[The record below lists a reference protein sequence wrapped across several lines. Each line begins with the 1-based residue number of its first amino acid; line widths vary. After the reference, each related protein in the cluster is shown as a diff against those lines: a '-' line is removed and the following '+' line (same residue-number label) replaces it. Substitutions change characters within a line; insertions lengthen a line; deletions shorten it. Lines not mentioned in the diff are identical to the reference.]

1 MPYIGNN
8 FIRGDESKGF
18 KILDDISSYTATF
31 NGSSSTDVSIA
42 NNRIQI
48 LNHRF
53 LQGQRVIYSNG
64 AGVDIGGLTN
74 GTAYFIISDG
84 ANTIKLA
91 ANATDA
97 TNGTAINLTSLGAG
111 FSHTLIAAFD
121 GVNKNFKLTHTGG
134 DRTKILSP
142 SQVTIAINNLI
153 QKPNLTLTFT
163 EGYAIKDSNTVV
175 FQSAPLSTDI
185 FFGTVISNSIPT
197 FDASDN
203 KIDEFVGDG
212 TKTVFDL
219 TKNPP
224 SNRDIMVTL
233 DGVVQYPVR
242 SYSTSSFQLTFVT
255 APANGVIIQV
265 RYIAFARPS
274 SAKGDKGVKGDVGP
288 SGGPPGPTG
297 TVGAPGPTG
306 PTGPNGPTGDKG
318 DKGEPSQVQGPP
330 GVPGPAGGPTGDK
343 GDKGEPST
351 VTGPTGPTGST
362 GPTGDKGAKG
372 EPSTVAGPTGPT
384 GNTGS
389 TGDKGSKGEPS
400 TVAGPTG
407 PTGPTGNTGSTGDKG
422 QKGEPSTVAGPTGP
436 TGNTGPTGDKGA
448 KGEPST
454 VAGPTGPTG
463 PTGPAGGPTGPTGP
477 TGDKGSKGEPS
488 TVAGP
493 TGPTGQ
499 KGQKGQQ
506 GSSGGTGQKGQKG
519 QQGLTGTGQKGQK
532 GQTGSGGST
541 GPTGPTGLTGPK
553 GQKGQA
559 GSPSYTAGP
568 PGPPGSSITGQ
579 KGQKGEPSSTAGP
592 AGPPG
597 PAGPTGPGLNANGHA
612 TSATYAWQYGGN
624 GFGYSFRLV
633 YSANSNVYDLGHVG
647 TYLHL
652 GTSGGSKSITY
663 DTSDEVLKKN
673 IIDSTYDASSFIK
686 NLKFRDYSWIESEGG
701 AHVSCGIVAQE
712 VETIDSELVYQTTN
726 QYGELSPRNI
736 NTMNFATISAKAIQE
751 ILAKVEALEAR
762 VSALEGG

>member
-42 NNRIQI
+42 NDRIQI

-53 LQGQRVIYSNG
+53 IQGQRVTYNNG

-91 ANATDA
+91 ANESDA
-97 TNGTAINLTSLGAG
+97 TNGTAINLSSLGAG

-121 GVNKNFKLTHTGG
+121 GINKNFKLTHTGG
-134 DRTKILSP
+134 DRTKIFSP

-212 TKTVFDL
+212 NKTVFDL

-224 SNRDIMVTL
+224 SNRDIIVTL

-297 TVGAPGPTG
+297 TTGAPGPTG
-306 PTGPNGPTGDKG
+306 PEGPNGPTGDKG
-318 DKGEPSQVQGPP
+318 DKGEASQVQGPP
-330 GVPGPAGGPTGDK
+330 GAPGPAGGPTGDK

-362 GPTGDKGAKG
+362 GDKGAKGEPSTVVGPTGDKGQKGEKGEKGQKGEKGDKGQKGIDGAYAGKGDKGDKGDKGTKGEPSTVAGPTGSTGDKGAKG
-372 EPSTVAGPTGPT
+372 EPSTVVGPTGPT
-384 GNTGS
+384 GPTGS
-389 TGDKGSKGEPS
+389 TGQKGQKGQPS

-407 PTGPTGNTGSTGDKG
+407 PS
-422 QKGEPSTVAGPTGP
+422 
-436 TGNTGPTGDKGA
+436 
-448 KGEPST
+448 
-454 VAGPTGPTG
+454 GPTGPTG
-463 PTGPAGGPTGPTGP
+463 P
-477 TGDKGSKGEPS
+477 KGQKGQAS
-488 TVAGP
+488 TVA
-493 TGPTGQ
+493 GQ

-506 GSSGGTGQKGQKG
+506 GS
-519 QQGLTGTGQKGQK
+519 TGTGQ
-532 GQTGSGGST
+532 
-541 GPTGPTGLTGPK
+541 K

-568 PGPPGSSITGQ
+568 PGQKGQ
-579 KGQKGEPSSTAGP
+579 KGQAGSPSYTAGPPGQKGEPSNT

-597 PAGPTGPGLNANGHA
+597 QKGEP
-612 TSATYAWQYGGN
+612 
-624 GFGYSFRLV
+624 
-633 YSANSNVYDLGHVG
+633 
-647 TYLHL
+647 
-652 GTSGGSKSITY
+652 GTSHSH
-663 DTSDEVLKKN
+663 N
-673 IIDSTYDASSFIK
+673 
-686 NLKFRDYSWIESEGG
+686 
-701 AHVSCGIVAQE
+701 
-712 VETIDSELVYQTTN
+712 QTTN
-726 QYGELSPRNI
+726 TNSSVTFASVYSSGNVTAYSDVSLKENI
-736 NTMNFATISAKAIQE
+736 NTISDPLSKVTKLRGVSFVRKDTKQKGIGVIAQE
-751 ILAKVEALEAR
+751 IEKILPEVVENTTIGEYKSVAYGNIVGVLIEAIKELKTE
-762 VSALEGG
+762 VDDLKTKLKEHNKGGDK

>member
-42 NNRIQI
+42 NDRIQI

-53 LQGQRVIYSNG
+53 IQGQRVTYNNG

-97 TNGTAINLTSLGAG
+97 TNGTSINLQTLGAG
-111 FSHTLIAAFD
+111 SSHTLIAAFD

-212 TKTVFDL
+212 NKTVFDL

-224 SNRDIMVTL
+224 SNRDIIVTL

-297 TVGAPGPTG
+297 TIGAPGPTG

-318 DKGEPSQVQGPP
+318 DKGEASQVQGPP
-330 GVPGPAGGPTGDK
+330 GAPGPAGGPTGDK

-351 VTGPTGPTGST
+351 VTGPTGSTGPT

-372 EPSTVAGPTGPT
+372 EPSSVVGPTGP
-384 GNTGS
+384 TGS
-389 TGDKGSKGEPS
+389 TGDKGTKGEPSTVVGPTGDKGQKGEKGEKGEKGQKGEKGDKGQKGIDGAYAGKGDKGDKGTKGEPSTVTGPTGPTGDKGIKGEPS

-407 PTGPTGNTGSTGDKG
+407 PSGPTGL
-422 QKGEPSTVAGPTGP
+422 TGP
-436 TGNTGPTGDKGA
+436 
-448 KGEPST
+448 
-454 VAGPTGPTG
+454 
-463 PTGPAGGPTGPTGP
+463 
-477 TGDKGSKGEPS
+477 
-488 TVAGP
+488 
-493 TGPTGQ
+493 
-499 KGQKGQQ
+499 KGQKGQA
-506 GSSGGTGQKGQKG
+506 STVA
-519 QQGLTGTGQKGQK
+519 GQKGQK
-532 GQTGSGGST
+532 GQTG
-541 GPTGPTGLTGPK
+541 LTGTGQK

-592 AGPPG
+592 PGSGGPPG
-597 PAGPTGPGLNANGHA
+597 PPGPGLNANGHA

-624 GFGYSFRLV
+624 GFGYNFRLV

-736 NTMNFATISAKAIQE
+736 NSMNFATISAKAIQE
-751 ILAKVEALEAR
+751 ILAKVESLEAR

>member
-1 MPYIGNN
+1 MPYIGNSH
-8 FIRGDESKGF
+8 IRGDESQGF
-18 KILDDISSYTATF
+18 KLLDDISSYTATF
-31 NGSSSTDVSIA
+31 NGSSSTDVSIT

-91 ANATDA
+91 ANVSDA
-97 TNGTAINLTSLGAG
+97 TIGTAINLSSLGAG
-111 FSHTLIAAFD
+111 FSHTLIAGFD
-121 GVNKNFKLTHTGG
+121 GVNKSFKLTHTGG
-134 DRTKILSP
+134 DRTKIFSP

-212 TKTVFDL
+212 NKTVFDL

-255 APANGVIIQV
+255 APANGVVIQV
-265 RYIAFARPS
+265 RHIAFARPS
-274 SAKGDKGVKGDVGP
+274 SAKGEKGAKGDVGP

-297 TVGAPGPTG
+297 TIGAPGPTG
-306 PTGPNGPTGDKG
+306 PAGPNGPTGDKG

-330 GVPGPAGGPTGDK
+330 GIPGPAGGPTGDK

-362 GPTGDKGAKG
+362 GPTGDKGSKG
-372 EPSTVAGPTGPT
+372 EPSTVAGPTGNTGPT
-384 GNTGS
+384 GP

-436 TGNTGPTGDKGA
+436 TGPTGPSGG
-448 KGEPST
+448 PP
-454 VAGPTGPTG
+454 GPTGPTG
-463 PTGPAGGPTGPTGP
+463 PTGSTGSS
-477 TGDKGSKGEPS
+477 GS
-488 TVAGP
+488 
-493 TGPTGQ
+493 
-499 KGQKGQQ
+499 KGQKGE
-506 GSSGGTGQKGQKG
+506 TGV
-519 QQGLTGTGQKGQK
+519 GQKGQK
-532 GQTGSGGST
+532 GQTGQTGNTGNT
-541 GPTGPTGLTGPK
+541 GPTGPPGPA

-579 KGQKGEPSSTAGP
+579 KGQKGEPSSTSGP
-592 AGPPG
+592 PGSAGPPG
-597 PAGPTGPGLNANGHA
+597 PPGPGLNANGHA
-612 TSATYAWQYGGN
+612 TSATYANKWGGD
-624 GFGYSFRLV
+624 GFSYNWRILS
-633 YSANSNVYDLGHVG
+633 SNQSNIYDISHVG
-647 TYLHL
+647 TYAHF
-652 GTSGGSKSITY
+652 GTSGGNRNVNY
-663 DTSDEVLKKN
+663 ATSDETLKEN
-673 IIDSTYDASSFIK
+673 IIDSTYDAGSFIK
-686 NLKFRDYSWIESEGG
+686 NLKFRDYKWKESEGG

-712 VETIDSELVYQTTN
+712 VETLDSELVYQTADGIT
-726 QYGELSPRNI
+726 GELSPRSL

-762 VSALEGG
+762 VSALEGS

>member
-1 MPYIGNN
+1 MPYIGNSH
-8 FIRGDESKGF
+8 IRGDESKGF

-31 NGSSSTDVSIA
+31 NGSSSTDVSIT
-42 NNRIQI
+42 NDRIQI

-53 LQGQRVIYSNG
+53 IQGQRVIYSNG

-91 ANATDA
+91 ANASDA
-97 TNGTAINLTSLGAG
+97 TNGTAINLSSLGAG
-111 FSHTLIAAFD
+111 FLHTLVAGFD
-121 GVNKNFKLTHTGG
+121 GVNKSFKLTHTGG
-134 DRTKILSP
+134 DRTKIFSP

-242 SYSTSSFQLTFVT
+242 SYSASSFQLTFVT

-274 SAKGDKGVKGDVGP
+274 SAKGEKGTKGDVGP

-297 TVGAPGPTG
+297 TIGAPGPTG
-306 PTGPNGPTGDKG
+306 PAGPNGPTGDKG

-330 GVPGPAGGPTGDK
+330 GIPGPAGGPTGDK

-362 GPTGDKGAKG
+362 GPTGDKGSKG
-372 EPSTVAGPTGPT
+372 EPSTVAGPTGNTGPT
-384 GNTGS
+384 GP

-436 TGNTGPTGDKGA
+436 TGPTGPSGG
-448 KGEPST
+448 PP
-454 VAGPTGPTG
+454 GPTGPTG
-463 PTGPAGGPTGPTGP
+463 PTGSTGSS
-477 TGDKGSKGEPS
+477 GS
-488 TVAGP
+488 
-493 TGPTGQ
+493 
-499 KGQKGQQ
+499 KGQKGE
-506 GSSGGTGQKGQKG
+506 TGV
-519 QQGLTGTGQKGQK
+519 GQKGQK
-532 GQTGSGGST
+532 GQTGQTGNTGNT
-541 GPTGPTGLTGPK
+541 GPTGPPGPA

-579 KGQKGEPSSTAGP
+579 KGQKGEPSSTSGP
-592 AGPPG
+592 PGSAGPPG
-597 PAGPTGPGLNANGHA
+597 PPGPGLNANGHA

-624 GFGYSFRLV
+624 GFSHPFRLV
-633 YSANSNVYDLGHVG
+633 YSANANVYDLGHVG

-652 GTSGGSKSITY
+652 GTSGGSRSINY
-663 DTSDEVLKKN
+663 NTSDEALKEN
-673 IIDSTYDASSFIK
+673 IVDSTYDASSLIK

-712 VETIDSELVYQTTN
+712 VETIDSELVYQTTD

-762 VSALEGG
+762 VSALEGS